1 MTMKYANTNKTAVI
15 TSNPRTQKKWTVPR
29 GHRFWSEWGI
39 DKAESEG
46 RISEPEAN
54 PITDGA
60 DGSGAAVA

>member
-1 MTMKYANTNKTAVI
+1 MKYANTEKTSVI
-15 TSNPRTQKKWTVPR
+15 AKHPTTGQVWTVPK

-60 DGSGAAVA
+60 DGSGATVA

>member
-1 MTMKYANTNKTAVI
+1 MKYANNAKSAVMI
-15 TSNPRTQKKWTVPR
+15 DDKSGKVWTIPR

-60 DGSGAAVA
+60 DSSGAAVA

>member
-1 MTMKYANTNKTAVI
+1 MKYANSAKSAVMI
-15 TSNPRTQKKWTVPR
+15 DDKNGKAWTIPR
-29 GHRFWSEWGI
+29 GHRLWSEWGI

>member
-1 MTMKYANTNKTAVI
+1 MKYANTNKNAVM
-15 TSNPRTQKKWTVPR
+15 TTDKNGNQWTIPR

-54 PITDGA
+54 PITNGA

>member
-1 MTMKYANTNKTAVI
+1 MKYTNTDKNAVVTTDRNGKEWVI
-15 TSNPRTQKKWTVPR
+15 PH

>member
-1 MTMKYANTNKTAVI
+1 MKYTNTDKNAVMTTDRNGKGWVI
-15 TSNPRTQKKWTVPR
+15 PR

-39 DKAESEG
+39 DKAEIEG

-60 DGSGAAVA
+60 DGSGAVVA

>member
-1 MTMKYANTNKTAVI
+1 MKYTSTDKNAVMTTDRNGKEWVI
-15 TSNPRTQKKWTVPR
+15 PRS
-29 GHRFWSEWGI
+29 HRFWSEWGI

>member
-1 MTMKYANTNKTAVI
+1 MKYANANKSAVL
-15 TSNPRTQKKWTVPR
+15 TTDKNGKPWSVPR